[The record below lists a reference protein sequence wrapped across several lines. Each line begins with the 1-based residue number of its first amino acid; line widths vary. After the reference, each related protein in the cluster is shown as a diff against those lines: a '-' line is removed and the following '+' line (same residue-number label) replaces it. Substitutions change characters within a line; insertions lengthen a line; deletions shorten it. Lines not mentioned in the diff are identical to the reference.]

1 MPFPA
6 QDAKAGY
13 SVISA
18 TSKSSPRSPHSKKPS
33 GSGVVSSR
41 RMDSTNGQ
49 KIWAKRK
56 QPYLIVIKDDRWF
69 GCEPMGEVDGQG
81 CR

>member
-13 SVISA
+13 SGISA
-18 TSKSSPRSPHSKKPS
+18 KSKSSPRNPHSKKPS
-33 GSGVVSSR
+33 RSGVVSPR

-49 KIWAKRK
+49 KICAKRK
-56 QPYLIVIKDDRWF
+56 QPYLIATKDDRQF
-69 GCEPMGEVDGQG
+69 SCEPVGEVDEQG